1 MGHIPSSD
9 FCLLFSYSLDRPA
22 SSDSF
27 FPESEASG
35 TTSASNKEKCRS
47 PDKEEAGCQGT
58 ELQYSRRQTESSGRC
73 QKSDCSVRTEA
84 LKLLNQGQSSKSA
97 DCWDNQGFSSSG
109 QNRVEDTGRCQ
120 EETEESDCIGR
131 SQEESEYSGK
141 SQART
146 GNSETQEKPKTSD
159 TTKSVQSPDLT
170 DTPGVSYIH
179 YYQTHC

>member
-1 MGHIPSSD
+1 M
-9 FCLLFSYSLDRPA
+9 FSYSLDRPA

-35 TTSASNKEKCRS
+35 STSASNKEKCRS

-58 ELQYSRRQTESSGRC
+58 ELQNSRGQTESSGRC

-84 LKLLNQGQSSKSA
+84 LKPLRQGQSSKSA
-97 DCWDNQGFSSSG
+97 DGWDNQGFSSPG
-109 QNRVEDTGRCQ
+109 ENQVEDTRRCQ
-120 EETEESDCIGR
+120 EEAEESDCIGR

-146 GNSETQEKPKTSD
+146 GNSETQEEPKTSD
-159 TTKSVQSPDLT
+159 SDTSKSVQSTDLT